1 MTIKEEKLK
10 IIESKNQLK
19 LFGFTKYFNSFKILF
34 ERGKLP
40 NTILLSGPKG
50 SGKATFI
57 YHFINFLLS
66 YKEKNS
72 YSLPDFTIH
81 FDNMSY
87 KSICSNTNPNFS
99 LLDSN
104 INDENIKIEKIRNL
118 INFLSKSTY
127 SSNIKLI
134 LIDNAEFL
142 NLNSSNALLKV
153 LEESNRRTFFFIIHN
168 SNEKILNT
176 IKSRCIE
183 FKISF
188 SLEEKKEILGNIVK
202 QYADNFDLNSVNED
216 LYLDSPGN
224 ILKYLL
230 ILQDNNIDFLHKKL
244 ESILILSDKY
254 KKTNDSNLLNLIMMM
269 IELHYRD
276 LSIRDTNNITFYET
290 KKIKILSD
298 IKFVKKFNLDKKNF
312 FTTLIGELEHESK

>member
-1 MTIKEEKLK
+1 
-10 IIESKNQLK
+10 
-19 LFGFTKYFNSFKILF
+19 
-34 ERGKLP
+34 
-40 NTILLSGPKG
+40 
-50 SGKATFI
+50 
-57 YHFINFLLS
+57 
-66 YKEKNS
+66 
-72 YSLPDFTIH
+72 
-81 FDNMSY
+81 
-87 KSICSNTNPNFS
+87 
-99 LLDSN
+99 
-104 INDENIKIEKIRNL
+104 
-118 INFLSKSTY
+118 
-127 SSNIKLI
+127 
-134 LIDNAEFL
+134 
-142 NLNSSNALLKV
+142 
-153 LEESNRRTFFFIIHN
+153 
-168 SNEKILNT
+168 
-176 IKSRCIE
+176 
-183 FKISF
+183 
-188 SLEEKKEILGNIVK
+188 EKKEILGNIVK

-290 KKIKILSD
+290 KKIKLLSD

>member
-1 MTIKEEKLK
+1 
-10 IIESKNQLK
+10 
-19 LFGFTKYFNSFKILF
+19 
-34 ERGKLP
+34 
-40 NTILLSGPKG
+40 
-50 SGKATFI
+50 
-57 YHFINFLLS
+57 
-66 YKEKNS
+66 
-72 YSLPDFTIH
+72 
-81 FDNMSY
+81 MSY

-290 KKIKILSD
+290 KKIKLLSD